1 MSEKS
6 MRESAYGQALL
17 PQLALEGVAG
27 PGSHSWPQSRGPLPC
42 RQEDDLT
49 GNLVILLTKTCVRS
63 EAL

>member
-6 MRESAYGQALL
+6 MRERAHGQALL
-17 PQLALEGVAG
+17 PQLALEGVARSG
-27 PGSHSWPQSRGPLPC
+27 FHSWPQSRGPLPC

-49 GNLVILLTKTCVRS
+49 GNFVILLTETCVRF